1 MVGAETPEPD
11 PEPVPPPVLG
21 GAPDFVGGAPDC
33 PPVGLGF
40 FPVRETGWGA
50 GWVAAAA
57 GAATVAPEAGAA
69 RVGAAPPCRATC
81 VLECRPAV
89 WGAVTTIFVDGCD
102 SNPGTAA
109 RGNRGPP
116 ESTRR
121 ASAAAPS
128 TIGSAPTATPETTFP
143 VPRPLAANG
152 LFPLPGVN
160 LPQASIEGY
169 HKDPT
174 TESLV

>member
-1 MVGAETPEPD
+1 MSPASFLAWPGGMWLFRPSAFPGGTCPSSACTGGCGVSGGRVVGAETPEPD

-121 ASAAAPS
+121 ASAA
-128 TIGSAPTATPETTFP
+128 
-143 VPRPLAANG
+143 
-152 LFPLPGVN
+152 
-160 LPQASIEGY
+160 
-169 HKDPT
+169 
-174 TESLV
+174 